1 MSAQPLDDKPVT
13 LTRLAE
19 MRAAGEKIAML
30 TCYDASF
37 ATL

>member
-19 MRAAGEKIAML
+19 MRAAGS
-30 TCYDASF
+30 DQVGS
-37 ATL
+37 